1 MNGLEVADRLA
12 EGLALSRVR
21 ETLLE
26 GAAGEALPDAV
37 QIVGHSAARCRP
49 RRGSPCEPIRF
60 RSDLRAVVI
69 DAGLSKA
76 YASNRAYLEIDGSI
90 YAHWLEADSSV
101 WRRRDLAGACP

>member
-1 MNGLEVADRLA
+1 MVLLLPRTDWRI
-12 EGLALSRVR
+12 
-21 ETLLE
+21 LE
-26 GAAGEALPDAV
+26 GSPAEALPDAV